1 MKKIVCLL
9 ILFFILMTAG
19 VGRADVTFEKN
30 NIYVADVSVAELEE
44 IYDTM
49 LYDKF
54 VDPDENV
61 YPRIFVK
68 TFPEDYA
75 GLKDQTA
82 RNRLFIKILTPL
94 AISLNDEVLKERRVL
109 LEIQNSLE
117 QTEDFNDAGIYFLEN
132 LALKYDVNTPFKGRR
147 RHMRL
152 LKELLRRVDVV
163 PPSVLISAAAVY
175 TNWGTSRLAA
185 KGNNIYKAR
194 EWYTDEGLVPLGDE
208 KEPYRYKV
216 YPSLEAAMR
225 EYILKLNTG
234 VNYQAFWDARQV
246 ARRRGPVYGH
256 RMDWAFLL
264 DSNLRNYGGLI
275 DYVNTYYRLH
285 HLDVAE
291 LEPED
296 ELED

>member
-1 MKKIVCLL
+1 MKKTVCLL
-9 ILFFILMTAG
+9 ILFSVLMAANVSRAG
-19 VGRADVTFEKN
+19 VTFEKN
-30 NIYVADVSVAELEE
+30 NVYVEDISVAELEE
-44 IYDTM
+44 IYDEL

-54 VDPDENV
+54 VDPDDNV

-68 TFPEDYA
+68 AFPGDYA

-94 AISLNDEVLKERRVL
+94 ALSLNDEILNERRVL
-109 LEIQNSLE
+109 FDIQNSLQ
-117 QTEDFNDAGIYFLEN
+117 QTQDFNDAGIYFLEK
-132 LALKYDVNTPFKGRR
+132 LAQKYDVNTPFKGRR
-147 RHMRL
+147 RHLRL
-152 LKELLRRVDVV
+152 LNELLRRVDVV

-175 TNWGTSRLAA
+175 SNWGTSRLATE
-185 KGNNIYKAR
+185 GNNIYKAR
-194 EWYTDEGLVPLGDE
+194 EWYTDEGLIPVGDE
-208 KEPYRYKV
+208 KEPYRYKI

-225 EYILKLNTG
+225 EYILKINTG
-234 VNYQAFWDARQV
+234 VNYEAFWDARQV

-264 DSNLRNYGGLI
+264 DSNLQNYGGLI

-291 LEPED
+291 LEPEN